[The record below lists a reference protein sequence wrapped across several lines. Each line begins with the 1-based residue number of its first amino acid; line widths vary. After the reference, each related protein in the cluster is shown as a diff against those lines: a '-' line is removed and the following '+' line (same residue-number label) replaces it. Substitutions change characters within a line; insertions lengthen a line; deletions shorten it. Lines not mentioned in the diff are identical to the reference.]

1 MTGSTNSL
9 LFMVTYDYYSNTYQG
24 SLDVAE
30 FMELEPGVCRLIES
44 YIISNIPYWKVQSLN
59 QYDMDL
65 NDIICIQTDFIAENG
80 GKAALN
86 GNSDFN
92 ITTVSTKGFNY
103 QMKGKQVPMF
113 NNVPLSPVMVT
124 ELRNAM
130 RQTGLLSMSL

>member
-1 MTGSTNSL
+1 MI
-9 LFMVTYDYYSNTYQG
+9 TYPQYRNCG
-24 SLDVAE
+24 GRLDEYE
-30 FMELEPGVCRLIES
+30 FDQLEPGVCRLIDS
-44 YIISNIPYWKVQSLN
+44 YIKSNIPYWKVRKLTE
-59 QYDMDL
+59 YDIDFSDL
-65 NDIICIQTDFIAENG
+65 ITMQVDFIAENG

-92 ITTVSTKGFNY
+92 VTSVSTKGFNY

>member
-1 MTGSTNSL
+1 MI
-9 LFMVTYDYYSNTYQG
+9 TYPQYRNCG
-24 SLDVAE
+24 GRLDEYE
-30 FMELEPGVCRLIES
+30 FDQLEPGVCRLIDS
-44 YIISNIPYWKVQSLN
+44 YIKSNIPYWKVRKLTE
-59 QYDMDL
+59 YDIDFCDL
-65 NDIICIQTDFIAENG
+65 ITMQVDFIAENG

-92 ITTVSTKGFNY
+92 VTSVSTKGFNY

-130 RQTGLLSMSL
+130 RQTGLLTMSL

>member
-1 MTGSTNSL
+1 MI
-9 LFMVTYDYYSNTYQG
+9 TYPQYRNCG
-24 SLDVAE
+24 GCLDEYE
-30 FMELEPGVCRLIES
+30 FDQLEPGVCRLIDS
-44 YIISNIPYWKVQSLN
+44 YIKSNIPYWKVRKLTE
-59 QYDMDL
+59 YDIDFSDL
-65 NDIICIQTDFIAENG
+65 ITMQVDFIAENG

-92 ITTVSTKGFNY
+92 VTSVSTKGFNY

-130 RQTGLLSMSL
+130 RQTGLLTMSL

>member
-1 MTGSTNSL
+1 
-9 LFMVTYDYYSNTYQG
+9 MVTYDYYSNTYQG

-92 ITTVSTKGFNY
+92 ITTVSTKEFNY

-124 ELRNAM
+124 ELRNAL
-130 RQTGLLSMSL
+130 RQAGLLSMSL

>member
-1 MTGSTNSL
+1 MI
-9 LFMVTYDYYSNTYQG
+9 TYPQYRNCG
-24 SLDVAE
+24 GRLDEYE
-30 FMELEPGVCRLIES
+30 FDQLEPGVCRLIDS
-44 YIISNIPYWKVQSLN
+44 YIKSNIPYWKVRKLTE
-59 QYDMDL
+59 YDIDFSDL
-65 NDIICIQTDFIAENG
+65 ITMQVDFIAENG

-92 ITTVSTKGFNY
+92 LTSVSTKGFNY

-130 RQTGLLSMSL
+130 RQTGLLTMSL